1 MLKRSH
7 SGHFNLYPLSPT
19 SLFFF
24 SLFLNCID
32 LTWFPKEPVPAFDF
46 IQFFIKLWQLKEAV
60 ECLEIKVI
68 SRALFGFM
76 RHLTKPS
83 GKTAVQYS
91 TLYSVISSCMD
102 CLRWYEHWF
111 AVDRIQH
118 CVQVHC
124 QLWEHVHG
132 LFTSVWL
139 VDYECWFAVD
149 HMQCCIQVH
158 CWLWGHVHGLFTTV
172 WVLICS
178 WSHAALC
185 SSTLPALRTCPDPTA
200 FWPWCIWQKCLAQ
213 S

>member
-1 MLKRSH
+1 
-7 SGHFNLYPLSPT
+7 
-19 SLFFF
+19 
-24 SLFLNCID
+24 
-32 LTWFPKEPVPAFDF
+32 
-46 IQFFIKLWQLKEAV
+46 
-60 ECLEIKVI
+60 
-68 SRALFGFM
+68 M
-76 RHLTKPS
+76 RHLTKP

-124 QLWEHVHG
+124 RLWEHVHG

-139 VDYECWFAVD
+139 WVLICSWSHAVLHSSTLPALGTCPWTVYECMTMSVDLQLISCSAAFKYIAGFENMSMDCLRVYDYECWFAVEP
-149 HMQCCIQVH
+149 MQRCIQVH
-158 CWLWGHVHGLFTTV
+158 CWLWRHVHGLFTTV

-178 WSHAALC
+178 WSHAAQC